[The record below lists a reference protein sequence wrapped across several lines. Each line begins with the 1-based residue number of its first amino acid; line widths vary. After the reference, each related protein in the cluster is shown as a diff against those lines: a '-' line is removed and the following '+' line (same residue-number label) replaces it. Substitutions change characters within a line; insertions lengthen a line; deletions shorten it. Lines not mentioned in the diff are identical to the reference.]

1 MHVTFFESYH
11 EAAMMMAD
19 GDRLAFYDAVMAYA
33 FEGVEPELDGMVKM
47 AWLLVRPTIDAN
59 LSKQVA
65 GSAGG
70 RPSAAGSAT
79 KSTGKSTQKSTRKST
94 PKTTAEKQ
102 SEKQAEKH
110 TEKQTKKQLGVGVGI
125 GEGIGEGECGAHA
138 PEISDVI
145 AYSEANNLG
154 IDSQAFFDYYS
165 AQGWRLANGNP
176 VLDWQAAARRWAAED
191 KRRRHD
197 KPDAKLD
204 ERFARFDAIEPTV
217 IAS

>member
-19 GDRLAFYDAVMAYA
+19 EDRLAFYDAVMAYA

-59 LSKQVA
+59 LSKQSA

-70 RPSAAGSAT
+70 RPSAA

-94 PKTTAEKQ
+94 PKTTAEKHP
-102 SEKQAEKH
+102 EKQD
-110 TEKQTKKQLGVGVGI
+110 KKQLGVGVGVGVGI

-204 ERFARFDAIEPTV
+204 ERFARFDAIESEV